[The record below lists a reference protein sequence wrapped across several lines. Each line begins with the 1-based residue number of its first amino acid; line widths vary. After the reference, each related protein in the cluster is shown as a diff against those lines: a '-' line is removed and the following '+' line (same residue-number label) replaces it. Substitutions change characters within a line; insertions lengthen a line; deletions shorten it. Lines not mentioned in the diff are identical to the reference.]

1 MQDESTAE
9 YGGNSTESLRNV
21 SHSVIHIKVRTLSV
35 DSTGVYELPEPF
47 DEVLHFETLLDMM
60 LNRISVTVLVVAD
73 YVSDE
78 VHDLLILFC
87 YLLQQFNK
95 TLFQVVVEVL
105 KQLLTH
111 LTEPFVKLFCRIM
124 IFFYVGVFLE
134 QFNKRVK
141 GSQEG
146 FLLHETESFGLEY
159 FSL

>member
-9 YGGNSTESLRNV
+9 YGGNSTESLWNV

-47 DEVLHFETLLDMM
+47 DEVLHLETLLDMM

-87 YLLQQFNK
+87 YLLQQSNK
-95 TLFQVVVEVL
+95 TLF
-105 KQLLTH
+105 
-111 LTEPFVKLFCRIM
+111 
-124 IFFYVGVFLE
+124 
-134 QFNKRVK
+134 
-141 GSQEG
+141 
-146 FLLHETESFGLEY
+146 
-159 FSL
+159 